1 MSNLKRFLEILKA
14 RDYSR
19 LALSFVY
26 RFSKVKIWIANM
38 LGISVL
44 KSRYGVLLA
53 MNYGDKTF
61 EYYVAGTYGNYY
73 WDRISKINTEFIYM
87 DIGANAGL
95 YTICAARNPKNL
107 MSYAFEPVPDTFN
120 LLEKNVSL
128 NDLAPKCSLVK
139 KAISDTCSLEEI
151 SFTANHSGGAS
162 LAEQNDLNL
171 DVNSKLQIETIDGAK
186 LDALVQQKNI
196 PIVVKIDVEGYEL
209 IVVQQLIKTSFAE
222 MIIEIFYEIDEDWTD
237 PKEIEKLLRSI
248 GFKTF
253 EKIGS
258 GSHYDILALR

>member
-1 MSNLKRFLEILKA
+1 MANV
-14 RDYSR
+14 
-19 LALSFVY
+19 VY
-26 RFSKVKIWIANM
+26 RFSKVKISVANM
-38 LGISVL
+38 LGVSVL
-44 KSRYGVLLA
+44 NSRYGVLLA

-61 EYYVAGTYGNYY
+61 EFYVAGTYGNYY

-87 DIGANAGL
+87 DIGANQGL

-139 KAISDTCSLEEI
+139 KAILDTCSLEEI

-186 LDALVQQKNI
+186 LDGNEIAVNI
-196 PIVVKIDVEGYEL
+196 L
-209 IVVQQLIKTSFAE
+209 ILEV
-222 MIIEIFYEIDEDWTD
+222 
-237 PKEIEKLLRSI
+237 
-248 GFKTF
+248 
-253 EKIGS
+253 
-258 GSHYDILALR
+258 